1 MAHMELKKKR
11 MLTYFIKSTQD
22 IMTAE
27 GMQGITLRKVA
38 DGAGY
43 NNATLYNYFDDLDH
57 VVLYASLKYLSLY
70 NKTIVKELEKC
81 HTAKERFYMMWQIFC
96 QISFAHPDAFH
107 QIFFNKH
114 STSLTTI
121 CDEYYQLFPEELPP
135 AEDVLYP
142 ILSDYQLGNRNLL
155 PLRELLTEEK
165 RPLDELDTISELIVS
180 AYHQLL
186 HCCLLED
193 SRDSAHIPEYTA
205 KMKHYISFIL
215 SRSC

>member
-11 MLTYFIKSTQD
+11 MLTYFIKSAQD

-70 NKTIVKELEKC
+70 NEAVTNELQKC
-81 HTAKERFYMMWQIFC
+81 HTAKERFYVMWETFC

-114 STSLTTI
+114 SISLATI
-121 CDEYYQLFPEELPP
+121 CNEYYQLFPEELPP

-142 ILSDYQLGNRNLL
+142 ILSDYQLGTRNML
-155 PLRELLTEEK
+155 PLRELLLEEE
-165 RPLDELDTISELIVS
+165 RPLNELETISELIVS

-186 HCCLLED
+186 HYSMQED
-193 SRDSAHIPEYTA
+193 TKDTSLISEYTA
-205 KMKHYISFIL
+205 KMTHYISFIL

>member
-1 MAHMELKKKR
+1 MELKKKR
-11 MLTYFIKSTQD
+11 MLTYFIKSAQD

-70 NKTIVKELEKC
+70 NESVAKELKKC
-81 HTAKERFYMMWQIFC
+81 HTAKERFYVMWEVFC
-96 QISFAHPDAFH
+96 QVSFAHPDAFH

-114 STSLTTI
+114 SSSLTAI

-142 ILSDYQLGNRNLL
+142 ILSDYQLGTRNML
-155 PLRELLTEEK
+155 PLRELLMEEE
-165 RPLDELDTISELIVS
+165 RPLNELETISELIVS

-186 HCCLLED
+186 HYSMQED
-193 SRDSAHIPEYTA
+193 TKNASLISEYTE
-205 KMKHYISFIL
+205 KMTHYISFIL